1 MEGKPADFEY
11 VGFWSRAFAS
21 LIDTVLSAVIV
32 WPLVTAIYG
41 QEERLDSELLNGS
54 ADTLLSMLLSS
65 MAPKGPMDFVVSWIL
80 PAVAIIAFWVA
91 RQATPGKMLIHARIV
106 DAKTLGKPTS
116 GQLIGRYLAY
126 YVSILPLCLGFF
138 WVGWDPRKQGW
149 HDKLAGTLVIRDK
162 KQ

>member
-1 MEGKPADFEY
+1 MEAKPADFEY

-41 QEERLDSELLNGS
+41 QEQQLDSELLNGS
-54 ADTLLSMLLSS
+54 TDTLISMLLSS
-65 MAPKGPMDFVVSWIL
+65 MAPKGPMDFLVSWIL

-91 RQATPGKMLIHARIV
+91 RQATPGKMAIHARIV
-106 DAKTLGKPTS
+106 DAETLGKPTS